1 MQRVGVGGQRDL
13 VVVEGVPRAGD
24 AACDARGTTSDAC
37 SNASSDACTDG
48 RGGKVGGDFG
58 VGLAHVGLAEMV
70 LGHLGGDGGVGGG
83 VVVEPL
89 HLLHGDVGR
98 EVLEDTVEHIELGAV
113 HELDDEL
120 LVDAVHE
127 ERAGG
132 ALAVGA
138 VRELEIGGQHK
149 AYALEFGNE
158 VFVGD
163 VTEITH
169 VGEHHGTVLA
179 EVHH

>member
-24 AACDARGTTSDAC
+24 AACDARGTSSDAC

-89 HLLHGDVGR
+89 HLLHGEVGR
-98 EVLEDTVEHIELGAV
+98 EVLEDVVEHVELGAV

-120 LVDAVHE
+120 LVEDVHE
-127 ERAGG
+127 QPAGG

-138 VRELEIGGQHK
+138 DRELDMEEPHK
-149 AYALEFGNE
+149 AYSLEFGDE

-163 VTEITH
+163 VTEISH
-169 VGEHHGTVLA
+169 VREHHGTVLA
-179 EVHH
+179 DVHH